1 MKRFLIFTATGVVLY
16 LLYEAYT
23 KPKQQTPPKTP
34 TKKTTVTQTYRYET
48 GGTGGQDGGGGT
60 GGGTNPTVLEIF
72 SYSEN
77 YTGRLVRFCSHSL
90 VARPVNIVGEDIGN
104 ANSFLEYEV
113 KNSNGNTVVY
123 CKNTRSG
130 LHTNYSN
137 QFNHNTHLSQFAKP
151 LPVGSY
157 TITIKNISVEPVRQK
172 IQFGLIRNNCED
184 QINEDL
190 LTGQVITRN
199 IQIFDDSSDFKLIC
213 DSWQNY

>member
-23 KPKQQTPPKTP
+23 KPKQQVAPKP
-34 TKKTTVTQTYRYET
+34 IVKKNTVTQTYRYET
-48 GGTGGQDGGGGT
+48 GGTGGTGGT
-60 GGGTNPTVLEIF
+60 TETPPNTVLEIF

-90 VARPVNIVGEDIGN
+90 VARPVNQVGVDVGS

-113 KNSNGNTVVY
+113 KNSNGNTIVY

-130 LHTNYSN
+130 LHTNYVN
-137 QFNHNTHLSQFAKP
+137 EFNHNTHQQQFAKP
-151 LPVGSY
+151 LPVGNY

-199 IQIFDDSSDFKLIC
+199 IQIFDDSSEFKLIC

>member
-1 MKRFLIFTATGVVLY
+1 MKRFLLFTSTGVVLY
-16 LLYEAYT
+16 LLYDAYT
-23 KPKQQTPPKTP
+23 KPKQQTLPKTP
-34 TKKTTVTQTYRYET
+34 TKKSTVTQTYRYET
-48 GGTGGQDGGGGT
+48 GGNGGTTETGGT
-60 GGGTNPTVLEIF
+60 PPSTLEIF

-77 YTGRLVRFCSHSL
+77 YTGKLVRFCSHSL
-90 VARPVNIVGEDIGN
+90 VARPVNIVGGDVGN

-130 LHTNYSN
+130 LHTNYVN
-137 QFNHNTHLSQFAKP
+137 QFNHNTHQQQFARP
-151 LPVGSY
+151 LPVGNY
-157 TITIKNISVEPVRQK
+157 TITIKNISVEHVRQK

-190 LTGQVITRN
+190 LTGQAITRN
-199 IQIFDDSSDFKLIC
+199 IQIFDDESEFKLIC

>member
-23 KPKQQTPPKTP
+23 KPKQQVAP
-34 TKKTTVTQTYRYET
+34 KKTVKKPVIQTYRYET
-48 GGTGGQDGGGGT
+48 GGNGGIDEGGGT
-60 GGGTNPTVLEIF
+60 TPSPLEIF
-72 SYSEN
+72 SYSGYN
-77 YTGRLVRFCSHSL
+77 IGKTVRFCSHSL
-90 VARPVNIVGEDIGN
+90 VSRPVNQVGVDVGN
-104 ANSFLEYEV
+104 ANSFLEYEL

-130 LHTNYSN
+130 LHTNYVN
-137 QFNHNTHLSQFAKP
+137 QFNHNTHQGQFAKP
-151 LPVGSY
+151 LQLGNY
-157 TITIKNISVEPVRQK
+157 TITIKNISVENVRQK
-172 IQFGLIRNNCED
+172 IQFGLVRNNCED

-199 IQIFDDSSDFKLIC
+199 IQIFEDESEFKLIC

>member
-1 MKRFLIFTATGVVLY
+1 MKRFLLFTSTGVVLY

-23 KPKQQTPPKTP
+23 KPKQQILPKTT
-34 TKKTTVTQTYRYET
+34 TKKSTVTQTYVYET
-48 GGTGGQDGGGGT
+48 GGTGGGGT
-60 GGGTNPTVLEIF
+60 TPTIFEIF

-77 YTGRLVRFCSHSL
+77 YAGKLVRFCSHSL
-90 VARPVNIVGEDIGN
+90 VARPVNIVGGDIGN

-113 KNSNGNTVVY
+113 KNSNGNTIVY

-130 LHTNYSN
+130 LHSNYVN
-137 QFNHNTHLSQFAKP
+137 QFNHNTHQNQFAKP
-151 LPVGSY
+151 LPIGNY

-190 LTGQVITRN
+190 LTGQAITRN
-199 IQIFDDSSDFKLIC
+199 IQIFDDESEFKLIC